1 MVPENVVGLIGCC
14 LTAVLYY
21 SGSVSK
27 PLLRGLWFYRIVY
40 SCLCFGQRGLCI
52 LLQNKSRTQLISLF
66 VQIVWFFGESKG
78 KFTHIEFTSAMPLF
92 IFFKTFPFFVFF
104 YENVDLADLF
114 EEFLVYMFHT
124 CVMQC
129 GTWTGLVWVE
139 IRVVHF
145 IWYFRR
151 LKWWIYHCLS
161 EKMHTHKTIVSAV
174 WWGLFNVAKWSDVVI
189 FLLVLYT
196 HMYDFIVSRTCDCFN

>member
-27 PLLRGLWFYRIVY
+27 PLLRGLWFDRIVY

-92 IFFKTFPFFVFF
+92 IFLRLFPFLCFSMRMWILQIYLRSSWFTCSTHVSCSVGLELVWSGSRLES
-104 YENVDLADLF
+104 YILF
-114 EEFLVYMFHT
+114 DIFGDWSGEFLIVYQKKCTHT
-124 CVMQC
+124 KQLYLRCDEVYSTLPSGVM
-129 GTWTGLVWVE
+129 W
-139 IRVVHF
+139 
-145 IWYFRR
+145 
-151 LKWWIYHCLS
+151 
-161 EKMHTHKTIVSAV
+161 
-174 WWGLFNVAKWSDVVI
+174 LFFS
-189 FLLVLYT
+189 
-196 HMYDFIVSRTCDCFN
+196 